1 MQMHISQ
8 FLFKYIYIYRSTLAK
23 LKVSIYG
30 FIIKLTSTEVYIYDI
45 I

>member
-8 FLFKYIYIYRSTLAK
+8 FLYKYIYRSTLAK

-30 FIIKLTSTEVYIYDI
+30 FIIKLTSTEVYITDI